1 MEPPLPTHDIPAY
14 PEMIYLSAGGER
26 RERLQGAV
34 PEVHGNAA
42 VVYLGVGDDFA
53 SCRAG
58 GDLRERGATRLSPSD
73 VSSAEPF
80 SRVIAAVKL
89 SAPLY
94 IGAERGKALFCSP
107 FSAAYS
113 PQTA

>member
-1 MEPPLPTHDIPAY
+1 MTPFPAAQAV
-14 PEMIYLSAGGER
+14 ISGSAA
-26 RERLQGAV
+26 L
-34 PEVHGNAA
+34 
-42 VVYLGVGDDFA
+42 
-53 SCRAG
+53 
-58 GDLRERGATRLSPSD
+58 TRLPPSD

-94 IGAERGKALFCSP
+94 IGEPSAARRFFCSP